1 MTKDAQMRLRL
12 VSIGIVVAALIFA
25 VKLYLLQ
32 VVHHDNFVMLGDRQY
47 VKRGGKIFSR
57 GSIYFEDKKG
67 NLISA
72 ATLKTGYLLT
82 INPTLVIDKEN
93 AYSKLSQLIE
103 LDREKFMAQASKE
116 ADTYEEVAERVPED
130 KALAIR
136 ASKVPGVSLYKEQ
149 WRFYPGDRSASN
161 VVGLLGYKDDDY
173 GGRYGLE
180 SFYDKALRRDTGNSY
195 ANFFVEIFSNAKKVV
210 SEDEAFE
217 GDIVATIEPTVQAAL
232 EDAVAK
238 IQGKW
243 SSYETGGIIMDPKT
257 GEIYAMAALP
267 NFSPND
273 FSGEKNTRVFSN
285 PLVEKVY
292 EMGSIIK
299 PLTIASG
306 IDAGVITPA
315 TTYEDKGYVI
325 SDTETIR
332 NHDKKAH
339 GLTSMQEVLNKSL
352 NTGVMFVTQKM
363 GKKKLAEYMFRFG
376 LGEKTG
382 IDLPNEAQNI
392 VSSLEGS
399 RSIGYLTAS
408 FGQGIALTPIST
420 IRALA
425 ALGNGGVL
433 VSPHIVRRV
442 NYTTGFVKT
451 MSVGEGRRVISPET
465 SSKISGLLVNVV
477 DTALLGGKA
486 KNEHYSIAAK
496 TGTAQIARESGGGYY
511 DDRYLHSFVGYFPAY
526 EPKFI
531 ILLYTY
537 DPKTN
542 LFAGDTLARPF
553 LDLSKFLLSYYEVPP
568 DR

>member
-1 MTKDAQMRLRL
+1 MRLRL
-12 VSIGIVVAALIFA
+12 VSIGIIIAALVFA

-57 GSIYFEDKKG
+57 GSIYFEDKRG

-82 INPTLVIDKEN
+82 INPTLVVDKEGT
-93 AYSKLSQLIE
+93 YSKLSEVVE
-103 LDREKFMAQASKE
+103 LDMEKFLVQASKE
-116 ADTYEEVAERVPED
+116 LDTYEEVAERIPED
-130 KALAIR
+130 KALAIK
-136 ASKVPGVSLYKEQ
+136 AKKIPGVSLYKEQ

-180 SFYDKALRRDTGNSY
+180 SFYDNALRRDTGNSY
-195 ANFFVEIFSNAKKVV
+195 ANFFVEIFSSAKKVV

-217 GDIVATIEPTVQAAL
+217 GDLVATIEPTVQAAL

-238 IQGKW
+238 IHSNW
-243 SSYETGGIIMDPKT
+243 NSYETGAIIMDPKT
-257 GEIYAMAALP
+257 GEIYAMATLP

-273 FSGEKNTRVFSN
+273 FSGEKDPRVFSN

-299 PLTIASG
+299 PLTVASG
-306 IDAGVITPA
+306 IDAGVITPT

-339 GLTSMQEVLNKSL
+339 GLTSIQEVLNKSL
-352 NTGVMFVTQKM
+352 NTGVMFVTQKL
-363 GKKKLAEYMFRFG
+363 GNKKLAEYMLGFG

-382 IDLPNEAQNI
+382 VDLPNEAQNI
-392 VSSLEGS
+392 VSNLKGS

-425 ALGNGGVL
+425 ALGNGGML
-433 VSPHIVRRV
+433 VSPHVIRRV

-451 MSVGEGRRVISPET
+451 TPISEGKRVISPET
-465 SSKISGLLVNVV
+465 SSKITGLLVNVV

-486 KNEHYSIAAK
+486 KNEHYSVAAK
-496 TGTAQIARESGGGYY
+496 TGTAQIARENGGGYY
-511 DDRYLHSFVGYFPAY
+511 DDRYLHSFMGYFPAY